1 MAFIDMRRSKKE
13 RFMHG
18 ENLRDY
24 EAMHRARE
32 NSLEEERK
40 KRTEYMRS
48 KPYGIRKEGA

>member
-13 RFMHG
+13 RFFHG

-24 EAMHRARE
+24 DAMHRARE

-40 KRTEYMRS
+40 KRTEYMRR